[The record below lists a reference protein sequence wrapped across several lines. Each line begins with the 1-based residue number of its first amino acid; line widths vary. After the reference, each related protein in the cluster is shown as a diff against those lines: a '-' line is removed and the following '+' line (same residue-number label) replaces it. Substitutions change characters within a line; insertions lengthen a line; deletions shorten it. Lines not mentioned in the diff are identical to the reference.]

1 MFSLSWLGHKVKS
14 LISLYQKTK
23 LGMFSSGSN
32 QNSNSLDA
40 LLALRGL
47 ACAIVV
53 MAHCQPPRNIFYYF
67 DRDLTWLISSPGGVA
82 VKIFFCLSGYLMGK
96 AFYRERYQANF
107 TGIIIFWRNRLLRI
121 CPLYYFVALISILF
135 VYPETLKVANWIYT
149 LRILTFTYNQAL
161 PIEFNGALWSL
172 STEMQFYLIVPFIY
186 IFLKHKLVNWRKVI
200 WVFGLIILAG
210 FLLRSAIWMAITS
223 QNNLD
228 ANQEIDYFTKYIY
241 SPLLTNLDL
250 FLSGFLVN
258 ALLKYQKI
266 SPKYLKLFS
275 VKNSLI
281 LFLLF
286 YLFCSYYKYYYQ
298 DSLVFIASPLTALT
312 ISIFIFIWEL
322 NHRQSFSIKNQ
333 INVSYASGNKLLK
346 TTEILGNLSYGIYLW
361 HLPTLSKIYP
371 IVSSDQTLPA
381 FLLRFAVTFTLSS
394 LLATVTYYLVEIPL
408 ARLKIYSK
416 S

>member
-1 MFSLSWLGHKVKS
+1 MTSHDRKP
-14 LISLYQKTK
+14 K
-23 LGMFSSGSN
+23 LGIFSADSH
-32 QNSNSLDA
+32 QNSTPLDA

-96 AFYRERYQANF
+96 AFYGERYQANF
-107 TGIIIFWRNRLLRI
+107 TGIINFWRNRLLRI
-121 CPLYYFVALISILF
+121 CPLYYFVVLISILF
-135 VYPETLKVANWIYT
+135 FYPETLKFANWIYT
-149 LRILTFTYNQAL
+149 IRILTFTYNQAL
-161 PIEFNGALWSL
+161 PINFNGALWSL

-186 IFLKHKLVNWRKVI
+186 IFFKHKLVNLPKVI
-200 WVFGLIILAG
+200 WAFGLIILAG
-210 FLLRSAIWMAITS
+210 FLLRSAILLVINY

-228 ANQEIDYFTKYIY
+228 ANQNIDYFTKYIY

-266 SPKYLKLFS
+266 SPKYRKLFS
-275 VKNSLI
+275 VKNALI

-298 DSLVFIASPLTALT
+298 DSLVFIAFPLTALT

-322 NHRQSFSIKNQ
+322 NQRQRFSIKNP
-333 INVSYASGNKLLK
+333 INFRSAGGNKLLK

-361 HLPTLSKIYP
+361 HLPILSKISP
-371 IVSSDQTLPA
+371 FVSSDQPLPA

-408 ARLKIYSK
+408 AGLKIYRK